1 MAAIL
6 AQTGAQEGLAAPTP
20 AKTLSQSSTI
30 ESTYERT
37 LNGHGSPDPKVSG
50 LPATSTL
57 GKEEADNLGKE
68 GEGFH
73 QSKTA
78 IALSTLPAGR
88 KSILLLCFC
97 LAYVHSSTPPIHAA
111 DVLECSLMQ
120 PVL

>member
-30 ESTYERT
+30 DSTYEKT
-37 LNGHGSPDPKVSG
+37 LNGHGSPDAKPSG
-50 LPATSTL
+50 LPTASTL
-57 GKEEADNLGKE
+57 GKADDDNLAKGE
-68 GEGFH
+68 EGFH

-78 IALSTLPAGR
+78 MALSSLPAGR

-97 LAYVHSSTPPIHAA
+97 LAYVPLSCSTTSI
-111 DVLECSLMQ
+111 CMQ
-120 PVL
+120 LTS